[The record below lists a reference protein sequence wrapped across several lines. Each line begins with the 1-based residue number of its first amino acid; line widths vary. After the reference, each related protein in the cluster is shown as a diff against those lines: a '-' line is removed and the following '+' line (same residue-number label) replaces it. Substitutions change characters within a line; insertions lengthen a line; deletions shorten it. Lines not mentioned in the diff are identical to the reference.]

1 MPTYRGDRWTQDSV
15 WYNFQPVLQKH
26 GITVT
31 RETVKRLIRVVC
43 AKLGVSR
50 ESLGFFTWKCH
61 NCRLNGD
68 KWNIKCIA
76 VRSEKLGFFINV

>member
-1 MPTYRGDRWTQDSV
+1 MSASNHRDRWTQDSV

-50 ESLGFFTWKCH
+50 ESLGIFAAARATMYFD
-61 NCRLNGD
+61 G
-68 KWNIKCIA
+68 
-76 VRSEKLGFFINV
+76 E